1 MSKLLGMGGDDSAMK
16 AAQQQLDMQRQES
29 EKMKM
34 QAEQERRDMAEQLAS
49 KQASRRTG
57 GSRLL
62 LSEARLNPET
72 GVDETLGAA

>member
-1 MSKLLGMGGDDSAMK
+1 MSKLLGLGQDDSAMK
-16 AAQQQLDMQRQES
+16 AANQQLEIQRQEA
-29 EKMKM
+29 EKMRL
-34 QAEQERRDMAEQLAS
+34 QTEQERRDMAEQIAA

-72 GVDETLGAA
+72 GVEETLGA

>member
-29 EKMKM
+29 EKMKL
-34 QAEQERRDMAEQLAS
+34 QAEQERRDMAEQLSA

>member
-1 MSKLLGMGGDDSAMK
+1 MSKYLGMGGNDDAMK
-16 AAQQQLDMQRQES
+16 AANQQLDMQRQEA
-29 EKMKM
+29 EKMKV

-49 KQASRRTG
+49 KQSSRRTG

-72 GVDETLGAA
+72 GVDETLGAS

>member
-1 MSKLLGMGGDDSAMK
+1 MGADDSAMK
-16 AAQQQLDMQRQES
+16 AANQQLEIQRQEA
-29 EKMKM
+29 EKMRL
-34 QAEQERRDMAEQLAS
+34 QTEQERRDMAEQLAS

-72 GVDETLGAA
+72 GVEETLGA